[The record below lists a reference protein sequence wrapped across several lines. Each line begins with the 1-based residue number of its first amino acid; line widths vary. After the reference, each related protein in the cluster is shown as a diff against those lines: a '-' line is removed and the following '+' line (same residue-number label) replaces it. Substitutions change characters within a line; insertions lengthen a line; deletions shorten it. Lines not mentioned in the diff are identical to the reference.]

1 MASLRKRTCDGGF
14 VYVVDFRFKGSRHV
28 WSTKTDDRK
37 LARKILDELRG
48 KIASGRFK
56 LEEYVEKNATL
67 ERLEKEYLDLYARN
81 NKEPRSLDIDRTAM
95 ADMATFFG
103 AKRTVRPITQTDV
116 LRFQNWLYNDKPRT
130 TGKRA
135 NGVPVVDEES
145 KGLTATTVNI
155 KMRTL
160 KAIFNWAKHEN
171 QRYIDRNPFAG
182 VKELRSEK
190 QLVFTMTPADV
201 RAIFDQALA
210 DGKMGKKFIEF
221 VSFLFMA
228 ACRRT
233 EAVLMRWKQVDF
245 EKREVKFV
253 RTKGKKERAIPMN
266 EEMKTLLLKI
276 RNNAKG
282 RCGPDDRLFIMSED
296 KPTKLF
302 AKYRDAAGLRPEL
315 KLHSFRHTAARNFLM
330 SGVNLADI
338 KEILGHADIKT
349 TELYLKSF
357 PDGLRRAFESTS
369 IKRFMD
375 DGRAPSG
382 HD

>member
-1 MASLRKRTCDGGF
+1 
-14 VYVVDFRFKGSRHV
+14 
-28 WSTKTDDRK
+28 
-37 LARKILDELRG
+37 
-48 KIASGRFK
+48 
-56 LEEYVEKNATL
+56 
-67 ERLEKEYLDLYARN
+67 
-81 NKEPRSLDIDRTAM
+81 
-95 ADMATFFG
+95 
-103 AKRTVRPITQTDV
+103 
-116 LRFQNWLYNDKPRT
+116 
-130 TGKRA
+130 
-135 NGVPVVDEES
+135 
-145 KGLTATTVNI
+145 
-155 KMRTL
+155 
-160 KAIFNWAKHEN
+160 
-171 QRYIDRNPFAG
+171 
-182 VKELRSEK
+182 
-190 QLVFTMTPADV
+190 
-201 RAIFDQALA
+201 
-210 DGKMGKKFIEF
+210 
-221 VSFLFMA
+221 
-228 ACRRT
+228 
-233 EAVLMRWKQVDF
+233 MRWKQVDF